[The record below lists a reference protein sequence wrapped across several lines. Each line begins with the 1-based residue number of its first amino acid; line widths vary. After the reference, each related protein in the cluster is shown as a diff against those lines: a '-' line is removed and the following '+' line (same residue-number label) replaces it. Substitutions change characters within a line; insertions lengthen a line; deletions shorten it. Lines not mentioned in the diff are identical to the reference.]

1 MEWNWCE
8 YCFLVLVLLGI
19 GMCFETVF
27 FVFGWLMRFFSRL
40 GGCKNKRM
48 VYSRDNDTVRRNKG
62 NFKNNRKQRN
72 RKQRMRFEDQAN
84 TTALRMK
91 KSAEAAFRRG
101 DADRLKEI
109 LERANE
115 YKERMDIRRLN
126 ARNTVHYNLGY
137 ENDAANASWL
147 VDIVEGLIGR
157 MA

>member
-8 YCFLVLVLLGI
+8 YVFLVLVLLGI
-19 GMCFETVF
+19 VCVFETVSC
-27 FVFGWLMRFFSRL
+27 VLVGLKHFFSRL
-40 GGCKNKRM
+40 GGCKSKRM

-84 TTALRMK
+84 TTAIRMK

>member
-1 MEWNWCE
+1 MEWCE
-8 YCFLVLVLLGI
+8 YVLLVIVLLGI
-19 GMCFETVF
+19 WCVFETVF
-27 FVFGWLMRFFSRL
+27 MSLVGLMRFFSRL

-48 VYSRDNDTVRRNKG
+48 VYSRDNDTVSRNKG

-72 RKQRMRFEDQAN
+72 RKQRMRFEEQAN
-84 TTALRMK
+84 TTAIRMK
-91 KSAEAAFRRG
+91 KSAEEAFRRG

-115 YKERMDIRRLN
+115 YKERMNIRRLN

>member
-1 MEWNWCE
+1 
-8 YCFLVLVLLGI
+8 
-19 GMCFETVF
+19 
-27 FVFGWLMRFFSRL
+27 
-40 GGCKNKRM
+40 
-48 VYSRDNDTVRRNKG
+48 
-62 NFKNNRKQRN
+62 
-72 RKQRMRFEDQAN
+72 MRFEEQAN
-84 TTALRMK
+84 TTAIRMK

-115 YKERMDIRRLN
+115 YKERMNIRRLN
-126 ARNTVHYNLGY
+126 ARNTVRYNLGY

>member
-1 MEWNWCE
+1 MHCE
-8 YCFLVLVLLGI
+8 CALAIGWVIDKNGGGGLAKTESWRIVGI
-19 GMCFETVF
+19 LTEGQQ
-27 FVFGWLMRFFSRL
+27 
-40 GGCKNKRM
+40 
-48 VYSRDNDTVRRNKG
+48 G
-62 NFKNNRKQRN
+62 NNGSDKEF
-72 RKQRMRFEDQAN
+72 RMRFEEQAN
-84 TTALRMK
+84 TTAIRMK

-115 YKERMDIRRLN
+115 YKERMNIRRLN

>member
-1 MEWNWCE
+1 MEWNWCA
-8 YCFLVLVLLGI
+8 YVLLVLVLLGI
-19 GMCFETVF
+19 VCVLRLFSCVLVG
-27 FVFGWLMRFFSRL
+27 LMHFFSRL
-40 GGCKNKRM
+40 GGCKSKRM

-84 TTALRMK
+84 TTAIRMK

-115 YKERMDIRRLN
+115 YKERMNIRRLN

>member
-1 MEWNWCE
+1 
-8 YCFLVLVLLGI
+8 
-19 GMCFETVF
+19 
-27 FVFGWLMRFFSRL
+27 
-40 GGCKNKRM
+40 
-48 VYSRDNDTVRRNKG
+48 
-62 NFKNNRKQRN
+62 
-72 RKQRMRFEDQAN
+72 MRFEDQAN

-101 DADRLKEI
+101 AADRPKEM
-109 LERANE
+109 LDRANE
-115 YKERMDIRRLN
+115 YKERMDIRRLT

>member
-1 MEWNWCE
+1 MC
-8 YCFLVLVLLGI
+8 VLG
-19 GMCFETVF
+19 TVF
-27 FVFGWLMRFFSRL
+27 YVFGWLMHFFSRL

-72 RKQRMRFEDQAN
+72 RKQRMRFEEQAN

-115 YKERMDIRRLN
+115 YKERMNIRRLN

-147 VDIVEGLIGR
+147 VDIIEGLIGR